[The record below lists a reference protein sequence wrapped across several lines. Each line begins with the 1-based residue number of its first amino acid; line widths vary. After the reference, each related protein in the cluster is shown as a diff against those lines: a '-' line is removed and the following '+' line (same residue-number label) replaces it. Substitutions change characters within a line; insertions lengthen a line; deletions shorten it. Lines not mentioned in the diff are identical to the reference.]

1 MNHLRIVPVTTLEQV
16 AALTVEANK
25 DKHNPAWPSHL
36 LMRGDKIV
44 GYLSLNLPPTC
55 HAWLHTSEVSARDT
69 FTTVFPAV
77 ENMLRMLGHKE
88 MIYLTGN
95 ESNLT
100 PFAHKIG
107 FTHVGSTNIFHKNL
121 NT

>member
-1 MNHLRIVPVTTLEQV
+1 MNHLRIVPVTRPEQLEQLV
-16 AALTVEANK
+16 LAANADN
-25 DKHNPAWPSHL
+25 HNPAWPSHL

-55 HAWLHTSEVSARDT
+55 HAWLHTKEVTPRDT
-69 FTTVFPAV
+69 FATVFPAV
-77 ENMLRMLGHKE
+77 ENMLRMCGHKE
-88 MIYLTGN
+88 VIYLTGN

-107 FTHVGSTNIFHKNL
+107 FTHVGTTNIFHKNL